1 MSLNYWQLFSYY
13 VFLFP
18 LVMSVVYAVGGVY
31 FWFRREKRSEATERT
46 IPTEQWPHVT
56 ILVPVHNEGATIQD
70 TMQNLSSLDYPDYD
84 VVFIDDNSVDNSAD
98 IIREHL
104 KTAQNFHLI
113 HLSKNVGKAAALNNA
128 LTRIGDTPIV
138 VVLDADTTLKSDALK
153 WLTLPFTYQPRLGAV
168 TGNPVARNRKNLLEK
183 IQTAEF
189 ASIIGLLKRSQRVMG
204 RVLTVSGCA
213 TAYRTDVLIKVG
225 GFSSNSATE
234 DIDITWKLQKAHY
247 EVWFAPKAVAYIEV
261 PASFSSYWKQRERW
275 ALGGWHLL
283 RTHKDIFQRWEHR
296 RLWPIYAEFFLSY
309 IWSLLFVFG
318 TATWIITSLFVGE
331 PVGLNPVPAWTGAVL
346 IFACLFQFGAALL
359 VNRQYDETL
368 WQAFFYVP
376 WYPLFFYVINALTVV
391 WTAPKGLMG
400 SLNNVGKWQ
409 SPARRTVKSLIQG

>member
-128 LTRIGDTPIV
+128 LTR
-138 VVLDADTTLKSDALK
+138 
-153 WLTLPFTYQPRLGAV
+153 
-168 TGNPVARNRKNLLEK
+168 
-183 IQTAEF
+183 
-189 ASIIGLLKRSQRVMG
+189 M
-204 RVLTVSGCA
+204 A
-213 TAYRTDVLIKVG
+213 TR
-225 GFSSNSATE
+225 
-234 DIDITWKLQKAHY
+234 
-247 EVWFAPKAVAYIEV
+247 P
-261 PASFSSYWKQRERW
+261 
-275 ALGGWHLL
+275 
-283 RTHKDIFQRWEHR
+283 
-296 RLWPIYAEFFLSY
+296 LW
-309 IWSLLFVFG
+309 
-318 TATWIITSLFVGE
+318 
-331 PVGLNPVPAWTGAVL
+331 
-346 IFACLFQFGAALL
+346 
-359 VNRQYDETL
+359 
-368 WQAFFYVP
+368 
-376 WYPLFFYVINALTVV
+376 
-391 WTAPKGLMG
+391 
-400 SLNNVGKWQ
+400 
-409 SPARRTVKSLIQG
+409 